1 MTVTTSTRVRAPDL
15 STPASGK
22 GLDEPVDLNP
32 EGECTGDNLVDFNP
46 EGGST
51 GDAPD
56 PGPAPFKHK
65 NSKKRVLIGPTNNI
79 WIGSL
84 NVRTLKRSKLELV
97 DRMVANK
104 VEILGIQEHRIVH
117 SEETRTEAFQGGVKL
132 ITGSA
137 WRNGCGAS
145 VGGVGIL
152 VSKRAHDAL
161 ASVTTYGRRILKA
174 TFSGNPRLTIIVVY
188 SPTEASSVEEAEEF
202 HKNLRD
208 VVCSTPAHDFI
219 LVLGDLNAKLG
230 PEVPGFTF
238 NGRTNRNGS
247 LLLDTLE
254 ECSLEATNLRFMRK
268 REKRWTFLSEG
279 THHKALLDY
288 ILVRSKWRNSIKDTR
303 VTNSFSSVGS
313 DHRAVLSKVRLS
325 LRKKKQQPKRVMF
338 EMEPLREDPDL
349 REAYSVTVQNR
360 FAALTVQEST
370 ATEKY
375 QAFTDAVHATNKQHL
390 KVRPKRK
397 KVDLAR
403 DPRIQAAR
411 SKLIAAKEIFHLDPN
426 EQTRES
432 VSRAKEELG
441 DAYTAAEEKQVEK
454 LVKEVEDTAAQGKHR
469 ASWRLVNELTGRG
482 KGGGSRVK
490 GSTAGERLESWRGHF
505 SRLLGQPPSVPDPD
519 LVIEKVS
526 ARPLKINDGPF
537 THEELKAARKQL
549 KSGKAAGEDGINSE
563 IIKYADTGDILL
575 DMCNDALLNRK
586 VPDQWKR
593 LNIMPVPKKGDLS
606 KVENYR
612 GIALSSVVAKTLNRM
627 IRNRMTPAFEEI
639 LRPEQNGFR
648 PGRST
653 TSHILGLR
661 RILEGARARQL
672 TAVLLFVDFRRA
684 FDSLH
689 RGLLMKILSAYG
701 VPDRIVDLIDAL
713 YQDTVASVLT
723 EDGPTE
729 LFNILA
735 GVLQGDTLAPLLFII
750 AVDYIMRQ
758 ATKDEDFG
766 FTLEPRRSRRHP
778 AKKVSDADYADDL
791 ALLTNSIEEAQRFL
805 KRLEESAA
813 SVGLHIN
820 SDKTKYMS
828 TGLDPDHDCLKSV
841 DGQLLEEVQDFVYL
855 GAWIGDSVKDFEVRK
870 AKAWNALNKMN
881 KIWKSG
887 MSRRTKIRLFRATVE
902 TILLYGC
909 EAWTVTKSLGKRL
922 DGCYSRMLRAA
933 QNIRRSDKVTNAE
946 VFRDLPRISEKVRT
960 QRLKLAGHLERHE
973 ELLGHQLVGW
983 KPKHGKSRPGRP
995 AITFPD
1001 TILQDLEGVCAT
1013 TEEARR
1019 LMLDRNLWR
1028 TVVHSRPQ
1036 QPP

>member
-1 MTVTTSTRVRAPDL
+1 MTVITSSRVRAPDL
-15 STPASGK
+15 FPLAPGD
-22 GLDEPVDLNP
+22 GIDELAGLNP
-32 EGECTGDNLVDFNP
+32 DGEFTRDTSVDFNP
-46 EGGST
+46 DGGLV
-51 GDAPD
+51 GDGPD
-56 PGPAPFKHK
+56 QGPAPYHK
-65 NSKKRVLIGPTNNI
+65 NSKKRILIGPKNNI

-84 NVRTLKRSKLELV
+84 NVRTLKRSKLELAN
-97 DRMVANK
+97 RLIANK
-104 VEILGIQEHRIVH
+104 VDIMGIQEHRLVH
-117 SEETRTEAFQGGVKL
+117 PEETRTEVLLGGARLV
-132 ITGSA
+132 TGSA

-145 VGGVGIL
+145 VGGVGL
-152 VSKRAHDAL
+152 MVSKL
-161 ASVTTYGRRILKA
+161 AYDSLSSVTPYGGRILKA
-174 TFSGNPRLTIIVVY
+174 TFSGNPRLSIVVVY
-188 SPTEASSVEEAEEF
+188 SPTEASTSEEAEEF

-208 VVCSTPAHDFI
+208 VVCSTPAHDLL

-230 PEVPGFTF
+230 PEVPGFTY
-238 NGRTNRNGS
+238 NSRTNRNGS
-247 LLLDTLE
+247 LLLDTME
-254 ECSLEATNLRFMRK
+254 ECSLVATNLNFMRK

-303 VTNSFSSVGS
+303 VTNSFNSVGS
-313 DHRAVLSKVRLS
+313 DHRAVLSRVRLS
-325 LRKKKQQPKRVMF
+325 LRKKKQQSKRVVY
-338 EMEPLREDPDL
+338 EMEPLRQDPDL

-360 FAALTVQEST
+360 FAALAVSESS

-375 QAFTDAVHATNKQHL
+375 QAFTDAVQAANKQHL

-397 KVDLAR
+397 RTDLTR

-411 SKLIAAKEIFHLDPN
+411 SKLIAAKEDFHLD
-426 EQTRES
+426 QTDRSRDS
-432 VSRAKEELG
+432 VNKAKDELSK
-441 DAYTAAEEKQVEK
+441 AYIAAEEEEIES

-469 ASWRLVNELTGRG
+469 ASWKLVNELTGRG
-482 KGGGSRVK
+482 NAGSSRVS
-490 GSTAGERLESWRGHF
+490 GSSAEERLESWRVHF
-505 SRLLGQPPSVPDPD
+505 SRLLGQPPSVPDEE
-519 LVIEKVS
+519 LVIERVS
-526 ARPLKINDGPF
+526 DRPLKIDDGPF
-537 THEELKAARKQL
+537 TLEELNAARKQL
-549 KSGKAAGEDGINSE
+549 KSGKAAGEDSINPE
-563 IIKYADTGDILL
+563 VIKYVDTGHILL
-575 DMCNDALLNRK
+575 DMCNDALLNRQ

-653 TSHILGLR
+653 SSHILGLR

-672 TAVLLFVDFRRA
+672 TAVLLFVDFRKA

-689 RGLLMKILSAYG
+689 RGLLMKILAAYG
-701 VPDRIVDLIDAL
+701 VPDRLVDLIDAL

-750 AVDYIMRQ
+750 AIDYIMRKTM
-758 ATKDEDFG
+758 AGEEFG
-766 FTLEPRRSRRHP
+766 FTLEPRRSRRYP

-791 ALLTNSIEEAQRFL
+791 TLLADTIEEAQRFL
-805 KRLEESAA
+805 GRLEESAA

-820 SDKTKYMS
+820 NGKTKYMS
-828 TGLDPDHDCLKSV
+828 TGLGSGHADIKAS
-841 DGQLLEEVQDFVYL
+841 DGQPLEEVNDFVYL
-855 GAWIGDSVKDFEVRK
+855 GAWIGNSEKDFEVRK
-870 AKAWNALNKMN
+870 AKAWGALNKMN
-881 KIWKSG
+881 KIWKSN
-887 MSRRTKIRLFRATVE
+887 MSRKTKVRLFRTTVE
-902 TILLYGC
+902 TILLYGS
-909 EAWTVTKSLGKRL
+909 EAWTVTKSLAKRL

-933 QNIRRSDKVTNAE
+933 LNIRRSDKIPNSE

-960 QRLKLAGHLERHE
+960 QRLKLAGHLERHKD
-973 ELLGHQLVGW
+973 LVGHQLLGW
-983 KPKHGKSRPGRP
+983 KPNHGHSRQGRP
-995 AITFPD
+995 ALTFPD
-1001 TILQDLEGVCAT
+1001 VILQDLDGVCET
-1013 TEEARR
+1013 MEEARK
-1019 LMLDRNLWR
+1019 LMMDRDLWR

>member
-1 MTVTTSTRVRAPDL
+1 MTVNTSSRVSAPDL
-15 STPASGK
+15 SPSAPGE
-22 GLDEPVDLNP
+22 GIDELVDLNP
-32 EGECTGDNLVDFNP
+32 DGRSIKDTLMDPNP
-46 EGGST
+46 EGGSI
-51 GDAPD
+51 GDGPD
-56 PGPAPFKHK
+56 LGPAPYNE

-79 WIGSL
+79 WVGSL
-84 NVRTLKRSKLELV
+84 NVRTLKRSKLEV
-97 DRMVANK
+97 ADRLVANK
-104 VEILGIQEHRIVH
+104 VDILGVQEHRIVH
-117 SEETRTEAFQGGVKL
+117 PEDTKTETLQGGVRL

-137 WRNGCGAS
+137 SRNGCGAS

-152 VSKRAHDAL
+152 VSKKAYDAL
-161 ASVTTYGRRILKA
+161 SSVTTYGSRILKA
-174 TFSGNPRLTIIVVY
+174 TFSGNPRPTIIVVY
-188 SPTEASSVEEAEEF
+188 SPTEASSAEEAEEF

-208 VVCSTPAHDFI
+208 VVCSTPAHNF
-219 LVLGDLNAKLG
+219 LMVLGDLNAKLG

-288 ILVRSKWRNSIKDTR
+288 ILVRTKWRNSIKDMR
-303 VTNSFSSVGS
+303 VTNSFSSIGS
-313 DHRAVLSKVRLS
+313 DHRAVLSRVRLS

-338 EMEPLREDPDL
+338 EMEPLRQDSDL

-360 FAALTVQEST
+360 FAALSGLEST

-375 QAFTDAVHATNKQHL
+375 QAFTDAVHTASKQHL
-390 KVRPKRK
+390 TVRPKRR

-411 SKLIAAKEIFHLDPN
+411 SKLIAAKEAFHLDQN
-426 EQTRES
+426 DSTRES
-432 VSRAKEELG
+432 VNRAKDDLG
-441 DAYTAAEEKQVEK
+441 AAYTAAEEEEVGK

-469 ASWRLVNELTGRG
+469 ASWRLVNELTGKG
-482 KGGGSRVK
+482 KGGGTRVK
-490 GSTAGERLESWRGHF
+490 GSTADERLESWRGHF

-519 LVIEKVS
+519 LEIERVS
-526 ARPLKINDGPF
+526 ARPLNIDDGPF
-537 THEELKAARKQL
+537 TREELNAARKQL
-549 KSGKAAGEDGINSE
+549 KSGKAAGEDGINAE
-563 IIKYADTGDILL
+563 VIKYVDTGDILL
-575 DMCNDALLNRK
+575 DMCNDALLNRN

-606 KVENYR
+606 RVENYR

-653 TSHILGLR
+653 SSHILGLR
-661 RILEGARARQL
+661 RILEGARAKQL

-689 RGLLMKILSAYG
+689 RGMLMKILDAYG
-701 VPDRIVDLIDAL
+701 VPERIVDLIDAL

-729 LFNILA
+729 IFNILA

-750 AVDYIMRQ
+750 AVDYVMRK
-758 ATKDEDFG
+758 TVSGEEFG
-766 FTLEPRRSRRHP
+766 FTLEPRRSRRYP
-778 AKKVSDADYADDL
+778 ARKVSDADYADDL
-791 ALLTNSIEEAQRFL
+791 TLLADSIEEAQKFL
-805 KRLEESAA
+805 ERLEESAA

-820 SDKTKYMS
+820 SGKTKYMS
-828 TGLDPDHDCLKSV
+828 TGLEPDHDDLKSL

-855 GAWIGDSVKDFEVRK
+855 GAWIGDSGKDFEVRK

-887 MSRRTKIRLFRATVE
+887 MTRKTKIRLFRATVE
-902 TILLYGC
+902 TILLYGS
-909 EAWTVTKSLGKRL
+909 EAWTMTKNLEKRL

-933 QNIRRSDKVTNAE
+933 LNIRRADKISNAE

-973 ELLGHQLVGW
+973 DLLGHQLLCW
-983 KPKHGKSRPGRP
+983 KPKHGKTRPGRP
-995 AITFPD
+995 ALTYPD
-1001 TILQDLEGVCAT
+1001 IILQDLDGVCESV
-1013 TEEARR
+1013 EEARR
-1019 LMLDRNLWR
+1019 MMLNRDLWR
-1028 TVVHSRPQ
+1028 AVVHSRLQ
-1036 QPP
+1036 RPP